1 MRRIEII
8 ASRSVETDMME
19 ALGRREA
26 ARFHT
31 KIPVA
36 HGVGSSGPRQG
47 DAVWPEEN
55 FVLIVYCEDEE
66 AQRIREAVREVKK
79 LFPDEG
85 IKLFEMA

>member
-8 ASRSVETDMME
+8 ANRSVEADVME
-19 ALGRREA
+19 ALRRHDA
-26 ARFHT
+26 ARYHT
-31 KIPVA
+31 KIPTA

-55 FVLIVYCEDEE
+55 FVLIVYCEDAE
-66 AQRIREAVREVKK
+66 ALHIREAIGEVKK

-85 IKLFEMA
+85 VKLFEMA

>member
-8 ASRSVETDMME
+8 ANRSVETDLME
-19 ALGRREA
+19 ALGRHEA

-36 HGVGSSGPRQG
+36 HGVGGCGPRQG
-47 DAVWPEEN
+47 DPVWPEEN
-55 FVLIVYCEDEE
+55 FVLIVYCEDAE
-66 AQRIREAVREVKK
+66 AFQIREAVREVKK

-85 IKLFEMA
+85 VKLFEMA